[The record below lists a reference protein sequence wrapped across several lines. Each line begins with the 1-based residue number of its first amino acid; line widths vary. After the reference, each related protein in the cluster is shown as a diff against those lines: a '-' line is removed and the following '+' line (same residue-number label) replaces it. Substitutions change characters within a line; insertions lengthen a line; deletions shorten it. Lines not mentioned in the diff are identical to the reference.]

1 MQQAQQ
7 NGNVQ
12 GASQTSPPQLPSQN
26 QQILNL
32 NAQQQQQQNNL
43 HQNQQQQDILQQN
56 LQINKMQSQAANQ
69 QQLPNQQSP
78 WNFQAQWSQMA
89 LGLANVSGGN
99 KEIYPLQILNNSS
112 NLSIANSQQQQL
124 QQPNQMQISSQIS
137 NNFQSNNSDN
147 QASVQVSQ
155 QQAQL
160 MQLLKTNN
168 NSINQNFS
176 TAQQNFNSINPNL
189 QFQKI
194 FEEFQL
200 DQQRLH
206 QRNIIMYK
214 ALHMKNNGNMEAEGK
229 MLPEGGS
236 DNQLDFQQ
244 ENQVNNQAVLE
255 KNNFNLSRADQN
267 KENNEED
274 DQDDDNYEV
283 QDFRWILEKGTP
295 AQQRDFLL
303 NKFEKNNQQ
312 NVISKKKENQINNK
326 AVLEKNNFNL
336 QQADQD
342 KENNEEDDQD
352 DDNYEVQDFRWI
364 LEKGTPAQQRDF
376 LLNQIEKNNQQNVKS
391 RKKCKNK
398 RFRDE
403 IIEINEELDAQLQD
417 QKDNDYDEEAYDD
430 NHEGEDEDED
440 EEEDDDDDDDDEN
453 DEDQQNVKEIKD
465 YQQFQEVNKLYRQ
478 QQKSLKKTSGKN
490 QINGGDVNK
499 KDNKA
504 GEIILDDENPQGAR
518 QKIVKKNIL
527 KAHFRAQQKNS
538 DSISIFSKMYNQDQ
552 INEKPVFKKFP
563 IQKQKKSEQL
573 FKNLKKDNSSS
584 KNNEN
589 IGQASNVR
597 EQIQSYPLITDFQV
611 NQQQLSNDSNN
622 LLQLQ
627 FNVGS
632 ISPIHQ
638 NSENSA
644 RNRLQQVNQNEVQ
657 SSQPQFSNANSN
669 YSNQLFQN
677 FLQMPSQFR
686 IPQNPQLI
694 NLAAG
699 FLNNNQ
705 AQIVPTIPASG
716 QAQSQASI
724 QQIVQINQNAQTINT
739 DRSDYE
745 SRIPPIQQLNM
756 QQNQQPSLPFSFNLQ
771 QLTQKAVINNNQQ
784 QQQQQ
789 SSQFHQQSGFPYS
802 QNIQQIQQLFSQNHS
817 SVPRMPPTPNQ
828 QFYSI
833 NPSEIY
839 RRENLQRLINGNLPT
854 QAGIDGELPL
864 ETLNQPLQASARG
877 QSQQQQQIP
886 SQTGQQQQQQ
896 SSQQQQQLQQQQQ
909 QNQQQSSSQ
918 QQVSL
923 QQPINQN
930 NNYQGANR
938 SQAQKQNHLPPEVK
952 KIYYTYRQ
960 NQHPQ
965 EYDPQEPYMKVTV
978 MKTNQDNSILNN
990 VYYITPKGM
999 VKSKKNTA
1007 TDDIIIGR
1015 QESAKQPEL
1024 TQNGE
1029 PNEIHPN
1036 DIVLPPTDRA
1046 ISRIHCKIIYKHG
1059 FHIPRL
1065 VPDDF
1070 FLFLKGIKR
1079 SSFLVNIPQRIPD
1092 VVLRLIWKF
1101 VRPKN
1106 SFYIV
1111 DIGSAQ
1117 GTFIKIRYDKSQIIE
1132 KGQVFLIGAE
1142 TQFHILEVNHHNFM
1156 QKDECREDSGAMTNE
1171 NTGNMVYDEN
1181 DFINFLL
1188 YEKKANTNIHG
1199 LTAEEQ
1205 QKLETLYNQQ
1215 DNDLQNNTTQLVDS
1229 KKNFRPYVKLKVNST
1244 QVSYHLFVFSQ
1255 QAQDQGFKIGR
1266 SQECTIQININTIS
1280 RKQSR
1285 IFYHKGKWQLKDGD
1299 MTRESANGTWISL
1312 NDYREKS
1319 ESRNESD
1326 QKEIEDGSE
1335 IKISD
1340 SILKI
1345 EICNN
1350 EVKKVKPKYSFNL
1363 DNLDDDQMEVEQ
1375 ENSRNNENSINS
1387 QDRPDLDITG

>member
-1 MQQAQQ
+1 
-7 NGNVQ
+7 
-12 GASQTSPPQLPSQN
+12 
-26 QQILNL
+26 
-32 NAQQQQQQNNL
+32 
-43 HQNQQQQDILQQN
+43 
-56 LQINKMQSQAANQ
+56 
-69 QQLPNQQSP
+69 
-78 WNFQAQWSQMA
+78 MA
-89 LGLANVSGGN
+89 LGLANVSAGN
-99 KEIYPLQILNNSS
+99 KEIYPLQILNNST
-112 NLSIANSQQQQL
+112 NLSIANSQQQQ
-124 QQPNQMQISSQIS
+124 QQLPNQLQTSSQIS

-147 QASVQVSQ
+147 QGSVQINSK
-155 QQAQL
+155 QAQL
-160 MQLLKTNN
+160 MQLLNGNN
-168 NSINQNFS
+168 NTMMQNFS
-176 TAQQNFNSINPNL
+176 STQPAINGL
-189 QFQKI
+189 QFQKLI
-194 FEEFQL
+194 EEQL
-200 DQQRLH
+200 LKSQQQQQQL
-206 QRNIIMYK
+206 MYK
-214 ALHMKNNGNMEAEGK
+214 YIQMNNNGAMEA
-229 MLPEGGS
+229 EGGS
-236 DNQLDFQQ
+236 DNQLGYQL
-244 ENQVNNQAVLE
+244 ENQIKNKGALE
-255 KNNFNLSRADQN
+255 KSNFNLLQADQN
-267 KENNEED
+267 KENNEGDNED
-274 DQDDDNYEV
+274 DDDDDDDNDEDICLV
-283 QDFRWILEKGTP
+283 LNKGSIV
-295 AQQRDFLL
+295 QQRDFML
-303 NKFEKNNQQ
+303 NQNDKSNQQ
-312 NVISKKKENQINNK
+312 S
-326 AVLEKNNFNL
+326 
-336 QQADQD
+336 
-342 KENNEEDDQD
+342 
-352 DDNYEVQDFRWI
+352 
-364 LEKGTPAQQRDF
+364 
-376 LLNQIEKNNQQNVKS
+376 VKS

-398 RFRDE
+398 RLREE
-403 IIEINEELDAQLQD
+403 IIEINEELDAQFQD
-417 QKDNDYDEEAYDD
+417 QQDNDYDEEAEGGFGDHLDD
-430 NHEGEDEDED
+430 ENDV
-440 EEEDDDDDDDDEN
+440 EEDDDDDDGDDDDEN
-453 DEDQQNVKEIKD
+453 QEDQQNIKEIKD
-465 YQQFQEVNKLYRQ
+465 VKQFQEFNQLYSE
-478 QQKSLKKTSGKN
+478 QQKSQKQNSGKN
-490 QINGGDVNK
+490 QINGGDASK
-499 KDNKA
+499 KDNKI
-504 GEIILDDENPQGAR
+504 GELVLDDENPQVNR
-518 QKIVKKNIL
+518 QKMVKKNIL
-527 KAHFRAQQKNS
+527 KAHFRAQQKNQ
-538 DSISIFSKMYNQDQ
+538 DSIQIFNKMYNQDQ
-552 INEKPVFKKFP
+552 INEKPVLKKFP

-573 FKNLKKDNSSS
+573 FKNLKKDNSNS

-589 IGQASNVR
+589 VSQASSGR
-597 EQIQSYPLITDFQV
+597 EQIQSFPLNTDFQL

-638 NSENSA
+638 NSESSA
-644 RNRLQQVNQNEVQ
+644 RNRMQQVNQNEVQ
-657 SSQPQFSNANSN
+657 QSQPQFSNAGSN
-669 YSNQLFQN
+669 YNNQLIQHYFQ
-677 FLQMPSQFR
+677 LSLR
-686 IPQNPQLI
+686 IPQNPQI
-694 NLAAG
+694 MNLASG

-705 AQIVPTIPASG
+705 AQILPTMPQLLPNST
-716 QAQSQASI
+716 QASNQGAS
-724 QQIVQINQNAQTINT
+724 QQILKANQNAQTINT
-739 DRSDYE
+739 DRSDHE
-745 SRIPPIQQLNM
+745 SRIPQQLPISQLNM
-756 QQNQQPSLPFSFNLQ
+756 QQNQQPSLPYSFNFQ
-771 QLTQKAVINNNQQ
+771 QLAQKAAGLNNNNNNNNQQ
-784 QQQQQ
+784 QQQIQQQQ
-789 SSQFHQQSGFPYS
+789 SSQFNQPSFPYNP
-802 QNIQQIQQLFSQNHS
+802 QIQQIQQLFNQNHTN
-817 SVPRMPPTPNQ
+817 VPRIQPTANQ
-828 QFYSI
+828 PFYSI
-833 NPSEIY
+833 ASSEMY

-854 QAGIDGELPL
+854 QAGIEGELPL
-864 ETLNQPLQASARG
+864 ETLNQPLLVSARG
-877 QSQQQQQIP
+877 SSQQQQQIP
-886 SQTGQQQQQQ
+886 SQVGQQQ
-896 SSQQQQQLQQQQQ
+896 SSQQQHQLQQQQ

-918 QQVSL
+918 QQVQL
-923 QQPINQN
+923 QQPSNQS

-952 KIYYTYRQ
+952 SKYYTYRL

-965 EYDPQEPYMKVTV
+965 EYDAQEPYMKVTV
-978 MKTNQDNSILNN
+978 MKTNQDNSNQNN
-990 VYYITPKGM
+990 IYYITPKGM

-1015 QESAKQPEL
+1015 QESAKQPEPS
-1024 TQNGE
+1024 QNGE

-1046 ISRIHCKIIYKHG
+1046 ISRIHCKLIYKYG
-1059 FHIPRL
+1059 FRIPRL

-1079 SSFLVNIPQRIPD
+1079 GSFLVNIPQRIPD

-1156 QKDECREDSGAMTNE
+1156 QKDECREDSGVMTNE
-1171 NTGNMVYDEN
+1171 NASNMMGDEN

-1205 QKLETLYNQQ
+1205 QKLEALYSQQ

-1319 ESRNESD
+1319 ESRIESD

-1363 DNLDDDQMEVEQ
+1363 DNLDDQMEVEQ
-1375 ENSRNNENSINS
+1375 ENNNNSENSINS
-1387 QDRPDLDITG
+1387 QERPDLDITG